1 MSSGVKILLKILVA
15 VVSYC
20 AAFALAIYAV
30 KQLLDGT
37 AESSPLAMIILI
49 IIAICGFIATKS
61 LPFFYATGGGTD
73 SIPVTLFLI
82 SLRLVISFFTGVFV
96 APWKIAKKLMSL
108 IPD

>member
-20 AAFALAIYAV
+20 AAFALAFYAV
-30 KQLLDGT
+30 KQLLDGN
-37 AESSPLAMIILI
+37 AGSSPLATIILI
-49 IIAICGFIATKS
+49 IIAICGFIATKN
-61 LPFFYATGGGTD
+61 LPFFYATGGGTG

-82 SLRLVISFFTGVFV
+82 ALRLVISFFTGVFV